1 MPTVALPGLTGTRWD
16 SVIACAG
23 WRRRT
28 KKATVMDISDRTR
41 QQRINSIVREFIKT
55 EPNDRAITPDESLAN
70 LGLTSVDTV
79 NLMLAIEA
87 EFDLTIPGMKLIPA
101 NLESAPDALSGSYQ
115 NFRLRARR
123 SARLAHSLAGNP
135 EGHLGK
141 DHGGA

>member
-1 MPTVALPGLTGTRWD
+1 
-16 SVIACAG
+16 
-23 WRRRT
+23 
-28 KKATVMDISDRTR
+28 MDISDRTR

-101 NLESAPDALSGSYQ
+101 NFESVLSIE
-115 NFRLRARR
+115 RLV
-123 SARLAHSLAGNP
+123 SELSP
-135 EGHLGK
+135 
-141 DHGGA
+141 